1 MTENEPGQLR
11 VSLLATPDAQVAPL
25 SGLYETLNAFPLL
38 ASFEHGVPERP
49 FAVEIIG
56 PSEHSTTSASGLP
69 LGVQRRCDEVDRTDI
84 AIVPLMMVKGPDWV
98 TGRYPGLVDWLRR
111 QHEQGAILAS
121 ACTGVL
127 LLAETGL
134 LAGREAT
141 IHWAFAPTFERH
153 YPNIRLRPEEVL
165 VVAGDHNEFVM
176 TGGVMSW
183 HDLALYLIA
192 SHVGPSAAQSMAR
205 LLMLEWHGSGQ
216 APYMDFAPRTKHED
230 ALIGRVQRWIAEHYM
245 VADPVAEMV
254 ERSQLPRRTFVRRF
268 RDATGMPPINYVQSL
283 RVAEARRRLERTNL
297 SVKEIAYRVGYENR
311 AYFRRVFRRITRL
324 TPAAYRRKFQLRRP
338 RARD

>member
-1 MTENEPGQLR
+1 MTAKGPKQLR
-11 VSLLATPDAQVAPL
+11 VSLVGTPDAQVAPL

-38 ASFEHGVPERP
+38 ASFERGIPERP
-49 FAVEIIG
+49 FAVEIVG
-56 PSEHSTTSASGLP
+56 PSERVETSASGLP
-69 LGVQRRCDEVDRTDI
+69 LGVQRSYEEVDRTDI
-84 AIVPLMMVKGPDWV
+84 TIVPLMMVEGPDWV
-98 TGRYPGLVDWLRR
+98 TGRYSGLVNWLRQ

-141 IHWAFAPTFERH
+141 IHWAFAPTFKRH
-153 YPNIRLRPEEVL
+153 FPDVRLRPEEVL
-165 VVAGDHNEFVM
+165 VVAGDHEEFVM

-183 HDLALYLIA
+183 HDLALHLIA
-192 SHVGPSAAQSMAR
+192 NHVGPTAAQAMAR
-205 LLMLEWHGSGQ
+205 LLMLEWHGNGQ
-216 APYMDFAPRTKHED
+216 SPYMEFSPRRKHDD
-230 ALIGRVQRWIAEHYM
+230 ALIGSVQEWIGDHYM

-254 ERSQLPRRTFVRRF
+254 ARSELPRRIFVRRF
-268 RDATGMPPINYVQSL
+268 RTATGLPPIHYVQSL
-283 RVAEARRRLERTNL
+283 RVTEARRRLKRTGL
-297 SVKEIAYRVGYENR
+297 SVEEIAHRVGYENR

-338 RARD
+338 QS